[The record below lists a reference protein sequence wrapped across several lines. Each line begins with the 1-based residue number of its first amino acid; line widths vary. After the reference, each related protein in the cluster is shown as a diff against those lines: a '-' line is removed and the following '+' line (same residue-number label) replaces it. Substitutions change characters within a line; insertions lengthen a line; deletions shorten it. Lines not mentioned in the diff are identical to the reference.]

1 MFRDLV
7 GKNVTAYLMSNP
19 EDTYV
24 IKGKVIRASDNSTT
38 IEIEERKKF
47 GEMKKYQRTIN
58 NRYITFIDCVE
69 GKVEEKMEEK
79 QEEKNEENQG

>member
-24 IKGKVIRASDNSTT
+24 IKGKVTRASETSTT

-47 GEMKKYQRTIN
+47 GEIKKFQRTIN
-58 NRYITFIDCVE
+58 NRYITFIDLVE
-69 GKVEEKMEEK
+69 SKVEEKKEEK
-79 QEEKNEENQG
+79 AEENQEQK

>member
-24 IKGKVIRASDNSTT
+24 IKGKVTRASETSTT

-58 NRYITFIDCVE
+58 NRYITFIDLVE
-69 GKVEEKMEEK
+69 GKAEEK
-79 QEEKNEENQG
+79 QEEKVEENQEQK